1 MEPDGLTFHAESING
16 RRITEDADYAGV
28 RVTFVGT
35 LGRAQVPMQID
46 VGFRDVVMPKVA
58 VLDYPTMLDFPAP
71 QLAGYSR
78 ESSIAEKFQ
87 AMVKLGALN
96 SRMNDFYDVWFLS
109 REFDFAGPVLAEA
122 ITTTFATRHTPLA
135 PAASLFLATFASDP
149 ARATQW
155 KAFLARSS
163 LAGVPDT
170 FQQVM
175 AAVTAFL
182 QPLVDVVAA
191 GQEFTRNWK
200 APGPWE
206 PPE

>member
-1 MEPDGLTFHAESING
+1 MLIRARPIRDICETPVEPDGLTFHAESING

-46 VGFRDVVMPKVA
+46 VGFGDVVMPKVA

-109 REFDFAGPVLAEA
+109 REFRLRRASSGGGYHHHLRHPAHTAGPRSKPLLGHLRFRSGES
-122 ITTTFATRHTPLA
+122 HTVEGLPC
-135 PAASLFLATFASDP
+135 P
-149 ARATQW
+149 Q
-155 KAFLARSS
+155 
-163 LAGVPDT
+163 
-170 FQQVM
+170 
-175 AAVTAFL
+175 
-182 QPLVDVVAA
+182 
-191 GQEFTRNWK
+191 
-200 APGPWE
+200 
-206 PPE
+206 